1 MREIQVDLEAIAEN
15 YKTLKRLVPGQVM
28 AIVKA
33 NAFGHGAIEVA
44 RKLDSIGVDYLGT
57 ADLEEAIVL
66 REAGVKAKLFAW
78 LHGSHTDFA
87 HGLNENIEIGLSTV
101 LGLEKVAEAAKLSG
115 KKAIVHLKID
125 TGLGRSG
132 AVPSDWPDVISK
144 ALQLREL
151 GLIELKGV
159 FSHLS
164 GTSEEDDLEQI
175 RVFEEQIEIAKKL
188 GASFELRHIAASLG
202 TLRYASAR
210 FDAVRVGLALYGHDP
225 NPTTKALDYGLKPA
239 MRVVSEVVQLK
250 RVPKGHGVSYGY
262 LYRTPKET
270 TLALVPFGYAEG
282 LPRIATGKA
291 EVMLRGKRYLIQA
304 RIAMD
309 QFVLDIGDDE
319 CEVGDEVIIIGDGS
333 KGEPT
338 AEELAIAAGTINYE
352 IVTRLGG
359 RARRVYR

>member
-1 MREIQVDLEAIAEN
+1 MREIRIDLQAIAEN
-15 YKTLKRLVPGQVM
+15 YRILKTLVPGQVM

-33 NAFGHGAIEVA
+33 NAFGHGAIEVS

-57 ADLEEAIVL
+57 ADLDEALAL

-78 LHGSHTDFA
+78 LHGLDTDFK
-87 HGLNENIEIGLSTV
+87 HGILADIEIGLSTV
-101 LGLEKVAEAAKLSG
+101 RGLDEVAKSVAAVG
-115 KKAIVHLKID
+115 KMAKIHLKID

-132 AVPSDWPDVISK
+132 ASAADWP
-144 ALQLREL
+144 ALIKHALELRES
-151 GLIELKGV
+151 GVIELVGV

-164 GTSEEDDLEQI
+164 GTSEQDDLEQV
-175 RVFEEQIEIAKKL
+175 RVFEEQITIAKQL
-188 GASFELRHIAASLG
+188 GAEFKLRHIAASLG
-202 TLRYASAR
+202 TLRYPSAR

-225 NPTTKALDYGLKPA
+225 NPTTKAADYGLRPA
-239 MRVVSEVVQLK
+239 MRVSAQVVQLK
-250 RVPKGHGVSYGY
+250 RVPAGHGVSYGY
-262 LYRTPKET
+262 LYKTPKET

-291 EVMLRGKRYLIQA
+291 QVQLRGKRYTILA

-319 CEVGDEVIIIGDGS
+319 CELGDEVIIIGDGAN
-333 KGEPT
+333 GEPT
-338 AEELAIAAGTINYE
+338 AEELATAAGTINYE

-359 RARRVYR
+359 RAKRVYL

>member
-1 MREIQVDLEAIAEN
+1 MREIQVDLEAIAQN
-15 YKTLKRLVPGQVM
+15 YKTLKKLVSGQVM

-44 RKLDSIGVDYLGT
+44 KKLDSIGVDYLGT
-57 ADLEEAIVL
+57 ADLEEAILL
-66 REAGVKAKLFAW
+66 RESGVRAKLFAW
-78 LHGSHTDFA
+78 LHGSHTDFV
-87 HGLNENIEIGLSTV
+87 HGINDDIEIGLSTV
-101 LGLEKVAEAAKLSG
+101 LGLEKVGEAAKQTG
-115 KKAIVHLKID
+115 MKAVIHLKID

-132 AVPSDWPDVISK
+132 AVPSDWPEVVAK
-144 ALQLREL
+144 ALELQKL

-164 GTSEEDDLEQI
+164 GTSEEDDLDQVRVFNEQI
-175 RVFEEQIEIAKKL
+175 AIAEGL
-188 GASFELRHIAASLG
+188 GAKFELRHMAASLG
-202 TLRYASAR
+202 TLRYPQAH

-225 NPTTKALDYGLKPA
+225 NPSTKALDYGLRPA

-250 RVPKGHGVSYGY
+250 RVPAGHGVSYGY
-262 LYRTPKET
+262 LYRAEKET

-291 EVMLRGKRYLIQA
+291 EVMLRGKRYLIRA

-309 QFVLDIGDDE
+309 QFVIDIGDDE
-319 CEVGDEVIIIGDGS
+319 CEIGDEVVIIGDAS

-338 AEELAIAAGTINYE
+338 AEELAIASGTINYE